1 MLNLNR
7 IKESNK
13 NKHIPKE
20 VEETRN
26 LITESFKDLEF
37 VEDVHKYFLPKGK
50 KKIELPSVS
59 SVIKRW
65 EQEVDWDEK
74 AELKALSLGIPTE
87 DLKRQWHENNIIST
101 SCGSKTHWFGEQA
114 MNMFI
119 GRENLTKQNMPFQY
133 TEDGYLIPYCPKEW
147 AITQYYTDIMNNNNV
162 YPVMPEA
169 KIYTNYNDNFSM
181 KQPYAG
187 TFDILLA
194 YRYKGEIVY
203 SIHDFKTNKDLYKT
217 FSRNNG
223 VMMLP
228 PFDKM
233 GFYEEPYY
241 HYVIQLNCY
250 QLGLMQLGLKIV
262 DRNLIWLKEDGTYE
276 KIKVPDIT
284 DKLLEILQ

>member
-1 MLNLNR
+1 MLNLNK
-7 IKESNK
+7 IKESNE

-20 VEETRN
+20 IEETRN

-59 SVIKRW
+59 SIIKRW

-87 DLKRQWHENNIIST
+87 ELKRQWHENNIIST
-101 SCGSKTHWFGEQA
+101 SCGSKTHFFGENA

-119 GRENLTKQNMPFQY
+119 GREDLAKQNMPFQY

-147 AITQYYTDIMNNNNV
+147 AITQYYEDIMNNKNV

-169 KIYTNYNDNFSM
+169 KIYTNYNKTFKM

-203 SIHDFKTNKDLYKT
+203 SIHDFKTNKDLY
-217 FSRNNG
+217 NEI
-223 VMMLP
+223 
-228 PFDKM
+228 FDL
-233 GFYEEPYY
+233 ESDASTDET
-241 HYVIQLNCY
+241 LLEL
-250 QLGLMQLGLKIV
+250 LGLDKNNKKDKKKDKKSSKKKKEEKKKHVIHIV
-262 DRNLIWLKEDGTYE
+262 RRK
-276 KIKVPDIT
+276 K
-284 DKLLEILQ
+284 

>member
-1 MLNLNR
+1 MLNLNK
-7 IKESNK
+7 IKESNE

-20 VEETRN
+20 IEETRN

-59 SVIKRW
+59 SIIKRW

-87 DLKRQWHENNIIST
+87 ELKRQWHENNIIST
-101 SCGSKTHWFGEQA
+101 SCGSKTHFFGENA

-119 GRENLTKQNMPFQY
+119 GRENLAKQNMPFQY

-147 AITQYYTDIMNNNNV
+147 AITQYYEDIMNNKNV

-169 KIYTNYNDNFSM
+169 KIYTNYNKTFKM

-203 SIHDFKTNKDLYKT
+203 SIHDFKTNKDLYKA
-217 FSRNNG
+217 FSRSNG

-228 PFDKM
+228 PFDEM

-284 DKLLEILQ
+284 QVLLPLL